1 MNKKKIALMVDRDD
15 WAFANI
21 AKNITKNLSDK
32 YDFKIIPL
40 FYFNNNLIKGYIAAK
55 DCDLIHFFW
64 RKNLIDLKGENYE
77 WYAKQLGY
85 CSLDD
90 FKEEYVNHKILTT
103 CVYDHIQEEDG
114 INFTKELFDNY
125 EHYYVSS
132 NILNN
137 IYQNMDIKYKPKCVI
152 TDGVDLKEF
161 YPINLERFKTIKNRN
176 LIIGWVGNSEWKNDV
191 EDFKGVNTIL
201 KPAIEELKKE
211 GYKVETYFADRKE
224 KMIPHDQMVDYYSK
238 IDVLICASK
247 CEGTPNPV
255 LEAMACGVP
264 IISTNVGIVSEALGK
279 KQQEYILEER
289 TKECMKE
296 KIIEL
301 IHEKDKI
308 IELSNE
314 NLKQI
319 GSWEWKM
326 IAQKFDSFF
335 EDVLKE
341 S

>member
-77 WYAKQLGY
+77 WYARQLGY
-85 CSLDD
+85 SSLDD

-103 CVYDHIQEEDG
+103 CVYDHIWEEDG

-137 IYQNMDIKYKPKCVI
+137 IYQNMDVKYKPKCVI

-201 KPAIEELKKE
+201 KPAIEDLKKE
-211 GYKVETYFADRKE
+211 GYKVENYFADRKE
-224 KMIPHDQMVDYYSK
+224 RMIPHDQMVDYYSK

-296 KIIEL
+296 KIIKL

-319 GSWEWKM
+319 GSWEWK
-326 IAQKFDSFF
+326 IITQKFDSFF

>member
-77 WYAKQLGY
+77 WYARQLGY
-85 CSLDD
+85 SSLDA

-103 CVYDHIQEEDG
+103 CVYDHIQKEDE

-137 IYQNMDIKYKPKCVI
+137 IYQNMDVKYKPKCVI

-201 KPAIEELKKE
+201 KPAIEDLKKE
-211 GYKVETYFADRKE
+211 GYKVENYFADRKE
-224 KMIPHDQMVDYYSK
+224 RMIPHDQMVDYYSK

-296 KIIEL
+296 KIIKL

-319 GSWEWKM
+319 GSWEWK
-326 IAQKFDSFF
+326 IITQKFDSFF

-341 S
+341 P

>member
-77 WYAKQLGY
+77 WYARQLGY
-85 CSLDD
+85 SSLDA

-103 CVYDHIQEEDG
+103 CVYDHIQKEDG

-137 IYQNMDIKYKPKCVI
+137 IYQNMDVKYKPKCVI

-201 KPAIEELKKE
+201 KPAIEDLKKE
-211 GYKVETYFADRKE
+211 GYKVENYFADRKE
-224 KMIPHDQMVDYYSK
+224 RMIPHDQMVDYYSK

-296 KIIEL
+296 KIIKL

-314 NLKQI
+314 NLKQVE
-319 GSWEWKM
+319 SWEWK
-326 IAQKFDSFF
+326 IITQKFDSFF

>member
-77 WYAKQLGY
+77 WYARQLGY
-85 CSLDD
+85 SSLDA

-103 CVYDHIQEEDG
+103 CVYDHIQKEDG

-137 IYQNMDIKYKPKCVI
+137 IYQNMDVKYKPKCVI

-201 KPAIEELKKE
+201 KPAIEDLKKE
-211 GYKVETYFADRKE
+211 GYKVENYFADRKE
-224 KMIPHDQMVDYYSK
+224 RMIPHDQMVDYYSK

-296 KIIEL
+296 KIIKL

-314 NLKQI
+314 NLNQI
-319 GSWEWKM
+319 GSWEWK
-326 IAQKFDSFF
+326 IITQKFDSFF

-341 S
+341 P

>member
-77 WYAKQLGY
+77 WYARQLGY
-85 CSLDD
+85 SSLDA

-103 CVYDHIQEEDG
+103 CVYDHIWEEDE

-137 IYQNMDIKYKPKCVI
+137 IYQNMDVKYKPKCVI

-201 KPAIEELKKE
+201 KPAIEDLKKE
-211 GYKVETYFADRKE
+211 GYKVENYFADRKE
-224 KMIPHDQMVDYYSK
+224 RMIPHDQMVDYYSK

-296 KIIEL
+296 KIIKL

-319 GSWEWKM
+319 GSWEWK
-326 IAQKFDSFF
+326 IITQKFDSFF

-341 S
+341 P

>member
-77 WYAKQLGY
+77 WYARQLGY
-85 CSLDD
+85 SSLDA

-103 CVYDHIQEEDG
+103 CVYDHIQKEDG

-137 IYQNMDIKYKPKCVI
+137 IYQNMDVKYKPKCVI

-201 KPAIEELKKE
+201 KPAIEDLKKE
-211 GYKVETYFADRKE
+211 GYKVENYFADRKE
-224 KMIPHDQMVDYYSK
+224 RMIPHDQMVDYYSK

-296 KIIEL
+296 KIIKL

-319 GSWEWKM
+319 GSWEWK
-326 IAQKFDSFF
+326 IITQKFDSFF

-341 S
+341 P